1 MMNLSETEGAA
12 LMLRHFEGHSIKEI
26 AQILDMT
33 TNACKQAV
41 FRAVKKMRIELRPL
55 VTT

>member
-1 MMNLSETEGAA
+1 MLNLSETERSA

-26 AQILDMT
+26 ATILDLS

-41 FRAVKKMRIELRPL
+41 FRAVKKMRIELGPL
-55 VTT
+55 VAT